1 MVIPISRQTSLAG
14 ALFDRLSDHAPFSV
28 HETDTGPDIHESVR
42 AELSRLLNTR
52 RHRDP
57 YLRQANVLDYGLPD
71 WTPVGRHNAE
81 EQARLLRIIQSTIQ
95 QYEPRLKNVRV
106 EAVQN
111 MMLQN
116 APLQN
121 TPLQNAMPGSI
132 SLRIHAELRDNN
144 APLALRLSL
153 QPDKPAEVAYER
165 VD

>member
-1 MVIPISRQTSLAG
+1 MSWQIGPAS
-14 ALFDRLSDHAPFSV
+14 ALFDRLSDHAPFSA
-28 HETDTGPDIHESVR
+28 HETDTGPDIQESVI

-52 RHRDP
+52 RHREP
-57 YLRQANVLDYGLPD
+57 YLRQTNVLDYGLPD

-111 MMLQN
+111 LAVPN
-116 APLQN
+116 RAPQR
-121 TPLQNAMPGSI
+121 AMPGSI
-132 SLRIHAELRDNN
+132 ALRIHAELRHNN
-144 APLALRLSL
+144 MPLSLRLSL
-153 QPDKPAEVAYER
+153 QTDKPAEVAHER